1 MSESQS
7 EVYECAR
14 NTASIKID
22 NTEWVNEFSEGIKLE
37 KGDQVRL
44 LGSFVHEGSSGEE
57 IELLNDTEINI
68 NFSPFLQL
76 NTINSNDKTNPT
88 LVDLGRTADIPYST
102 DAFGVEPIFWET
114 TDTQAVTNVASYEYP
129 LNTDN
134 PIATGT
140 QDNRSFATYAAQW
153 NSRTTDYASP
163 GDPLFPKESA
173 KTWGI
178 NIKTDEE
185 SGDVANGTLN
195 YSNFALNNIP
205 QELYIAQIVK
215 KLILPFMDGIKFTTP
230 GLDGG
235 GHPTWDPIV
244 PRYHQFPILN
254 DNPPVAGPGMLNGT
268 PRPGM
273 CIATVDIGASS
284 GWYDENGVGYFENR
298 WDNSPIDDQNIPY
311 FKTTN
316 NKYIGIPNLKSG
328 VQSVIGTILSV
339 RPIYHNI
346 EGRRT
351 GCYEIYVSNWVN
363 PGSIY
368 NKKISHTFPAGH
380 ITQAKNTISGT
391 TGPGPGFGATTLYKQ
406 IHGAGLND
414 NNYNINPTFNNINS
428 SNNDYDPTKGD
439 QGAFVGTPFRQNYAN
454 ATGCSNYEATILPG
468 ASTAT
473 PTEYE
478 YGYGQPQGISNL
490 WNGSHQGSHRYQFPG
505 GDPTTLPR
513 RLNYTQQWIT
523 DGAAPVSLGDGMS
536 GIWANIGG
544 NDGRPYIFSPG
555 GILPDTDEWEQAP
568 LGLIP
573 QVIGAYIICKKE
585 TMEDIVKGTYDTL
598 EDPNYYSGMVGQT
611 PRVWFEYSF
620 QQQQSKNKQ
629 RHMTDNTWNNP
640 LGHTQLGIGGTG
652 GTGTYADRIEET
664 RHGYIFCGQPL
675 SAIYRASRAIPRQIE
690 LFAPTYTPPG
700 HGVADSN
707 DSYETSQCVDY
718 MPRCYSSI
726 TGKVE
731 WAQGDPPPSTAPK
744 GVPYVNC
751 IYNNTINSVHF
762 QQKETGDSDL
772 GRNTI
777 IAQGFSSGATLIA
790 SNTVLIT
797 KATLNITT
805 GGAGL
810 FTPTAG
816 DYIRI
821 LYSNSLYPF
830 ESALYQDCAPIS
842 TVTDTGLTWTI
853 TLSSGQALVYNG
865 AAGPNAQASS
875 DYRVNYGFPDGTKI
889 VICSGDSYL
898 GPGFGIDA
906 GAYNSDM
913 LMIKESLVKLKVPT
927 GYYTEEQLA
936 ENINNQLHLN
946 NQNYAKELGT
956 RLADNTFSV
965 PATTSG
971 NDQALASVPSI
982 FNGNFVQT
990 YIPDLSYAFSPIT
1003 ETSATT
1009 TGLTASTKDMT
1020 DITYDYLQYRSG
1032 GYFDFRQFYYSEEIE
1047 TDRPAATDINV
1058 QSINNILTNG
1068 KHFKCYSV
1076 PYNADQPG
1084 IFNPQLQ
1091 LVRLR
1096 GGALAKTDWDT
1107 TNNVWKNQ
1115 ITRWAGTYEA
1125 LRDNKGDGAAG
1136 TGAVAASYAPVF
1148 GYRTRLVRNLLSWG
1162 GAAKLFCG
1170 ANNITFSWEEGANR
1184 FSLNNL
1190 YTPLRPHQPINP
1202 ADTSGDFGID
1212 DAVPS
1217 AIINAE
1223 HTGEK
1228 IGQLT
1233 GVYINELNGDAFTEQ
1248 NWGQP
1253 PVGTTYK
1260 YDTKTDAEIQALG
1273 RQLLDALGFSETQL
1287 LNVNNSFNIVSD
1299 LFIFKTYQLFYG
1311 QAIRVAPKLT
1321 TALNGSNPFASNCLN
1336 IAPVSQFF
1344 VECETND
1351 FFAINVPSKGTD
1363 PYYFIGSDFPS
1374 KYFYGAL
1381 EGQKLP
1387 VMGIC
1392 ARNFHSFN
1400 FVFDLGASSITYTIT
1415 ENTTIKSIRT
1425 KIYTSTLGTPNSLSP
1440 YSSVIYL
1447 ITRNKFAP
1455 NLTEPE
1461 IPYAIQQQ
1469 QANSQAPVVGDFYN
1483 PPLADASFPQAIPP
1497 PNFYNPMGSPPLPD
1511 TDEDTDSEDE
1521 YIF

>member
-1 MSESQS
+1 MSETQS

-14 NTASIKID
+14 NTASLKID
-22 NTEWVNEFSEGIKLE
+22 NTEWVNEFSEGIILN

-76 NTINSNDKTNPT
+76 NTLNSNDKNNPT

-114 TDTQAVTNVASYEYP
+114 KDAQAVTGVASYQYP

-140 QDNRSFATYAAQW
+140 QDNRSLGTNAAKW
-153 NSRTTDYASP
+153 NSRTI
-163 GDPLFPKESA
+163 DPTTAALFPKESA

-185 SGDVANGTLN
+185 SGNIQNGTLN
-195 YSNFALNNIP
+195 YNNFAFNNIP

-215 KLILPFMDGIKFTTP
+215 KLILPFMDGIKFITP
-230 GLDGG
+230 GLDGNG
-235 GHPTWDPIV
+235 IPAWDPIV
-244 PRYHQFPILN
+244 PRYNQFPILN
-254 DNPPVAGPGMLNGT
+254 DAPPTTGPGMLNGT
-268 PRPGM
+268 PKPGM

-298 WDNSPIDDQNIPY
+298 WDNSPTDSQNIPY
-311 FKTTN
+311 IKNTN

-328 VQSVIGTILSV
+328 VQSVIGTILAV

-351 GCYEIYVSNWVN
+351 GCYELYVSNWVN

-368 NKKISHTFPAGH
+368 NKKISHNFPAGH

-391 TGPGPGFGATTLYKQ
+391 LTPGPGFAETILYKQ

-414 NNYNINPTFNNINS
+414 NNYNINPSFNNINS

-439 QGAFVGTPFRQNYAN
+439 QGCYLGTPFRQNYSNEA
-454 ATGCSNYEATILPG
+454 GCSNYEAEVVPG
-468 ASTAT
+468 SSTQT
-473 PTEYE
+473 PNEYQ

-490 WNGSHQGSHRYQFPG
+490 WNGSHQGSHRYTYPV
-505 GDPTTLPR
+505 DIDTLPR

-523 DGAAPVSLGDGMS
+523 DGAAPATIGDGMS
-536 GIWANIGG
+536 GIWAEIGG
-544 NDGRPYIFSPG
+544 NDGKPYVFSPG
-555 GILPDTDEWEQAP
+555 GAFPDTNEWEQAP
-568 LGLIP
+568 HGLIP
-573 QVIGAYIICKKE
+573 QVIGGYIICKKE

-598 EDPNYYSGMVGQT
+598 DDPNYYSGTPGLK

-620 QQQQSKNKQ
+620 QQKTSNNKQ
-629 RHMTDNTWNNP
+629 RHMVDNSWDNP
-640 LGHTQLGIGGTG
+640 AGYTQLGIGVSPN
-652 GTGTYADRIEET
+652 YAERIGEI
-664 RHGYIFCGQPL
+664 RNGYTFCGQPL
-675 SAIYRASRAIPRQIE
+675 SAIYRASRAIPRNIN
-690 LFAPTYTPPG
+690 LYLPGGTPQG
-700 HGVADSN
+700 YGVANSN
-707 DSYETSQCVDY
+707 DSYEQLQSVDY
-718 MPRCYSSI
+718 MPRSYSSI
-726 TGKVE
+726 TGLVE
-731 WAQGDPPPSTAPK
+731 WTQADPPTSAALK

-762 QQKETGDSDL
+762 QQKETGDTDL
-772 GRNTI
+772 GGGNNIMAR
-777 IAQGFSSGATLIA
+777 GFSIGATATGSATILIP
-790 SNTVLIT
+790 T
-797 KATLNITT
+797 ATLLEI
-805 GGAGL
+805 GGGGGVFVPA
-810 FTPTAG
+810 AG
-816 DYIRI
+816 DFIRI
-821 LYSNSLYPF
+821 LYSNSLYPYQT
-830 ESALYQDCAPIS
+830 ALFHDVAPIAGVVLAGANWII
-842 TVTDTGLTWTI
+842 TLDTG
-853 TLSSGQALVYNG
+853 SALVYNG
-865 AAGPNAQASS
+865 AVGPNAQPRS
-875 DYRVNYGFPDGTKI
+875 DYKINYGFPDATKI
-889 VICSGDSYL
+889 FINRGASYL
-898 GPGFGIDA
+898 GSGNGVLA
-906 GAYNSDM
+906 EAWNSDM
-913 LMIKESLVKLKVPT
+913 LMIKESLVKLKVPS

-946 NQNYAKELGT
+946 NQNYGKELGD

-971 NDQALASVPSI
+971 LDQALTSVPSV

-1003 ETSATT
+1003 QTSSTT
-1009 TGLTASTKDMT
+1009 TGLIPSTRDMT
-1020 DITYDYLQYRSG
+1020 EITYDYLQYGGSG
-1032 GYFDFRQFYYSEEIE
+1032 GGRQFYYSEEIDI
-1047 TDRPAATDINV
+1047 DRPSTGINV
-1058 QSINNILTNG
+1058 SSLNNIGTNG

-1076 PYNADQPG
+1076 PYNAEPG
-1084 IFNPQLQ
+1084 MFNPNLQ

-1096 GGALAKTDWDT
+1096 GGALGKTDWDA
-1107 TNNVWKNQ
+1107 TNNVWGNQ
-1115 ITRWAGTYEA
+1115 ITRWCGSYENM
-1125 LRDNKGDGAAG
+1125 RDDKGDLASS
-1136 TGAVAASYAPVF
+1136 AVAASYAPIF
-1148 GYRTRLVRNLLSWG
+1148 AYRTRLNRNLLSWG
-1162 GAAKLFCG
+1162 GGAKLFCG

-1190 YTPLRPHQPINP
+1190 YTPIRPHEPINP
-1202 ADTSGDFGID
+1202 KDTSGDFGIE
-1212 DAVPS
+1212 DAIPS

-1223 HTGEK
+1223 HTGE
-1228 IGQLT
+1228 IVGQLT
-1233 GVYINELNGDAFTEQ
+1233 GVYINELNGDAFNEL
-1248 NWGQP
+1248 NWGQAP
-1253 PVGTTYK
+1253 CGTTYK
-1260 YDTKTDAEIQALG
+1260 YDTHTNAEIQILG
-1273 RQLLDALGFSETQL
+1273 RQLLDALGYSEEQL
-1287 LNVNNSFNIVSD
+1287 LGVNNSFNIVSD
-1299 LFIFKTYQLFYG
+1299 LFVFKTYQLFYG

-1321 TALNGSNPFASNCLN
+1321 TALNGSNPYASNCLN
-1336 IAPVSQFF
+1336 IAPVAQFF

-1425 KIYTSTLGTPNSLSP
+1425 KIYTSTLGTPSSLSP

-1447 ITRNKFAP
+1447 ITRNKYAP
-1455 NLTEPE
+1455 NLTEQE
-1461 IPYAIQQQ
+1461 IPLAIQEQ
-1469 QANSQAPVVGDFYN
+1469 QANAAAPIIGDFYN
-1483 PPLADASFPQAIPP
+1483 PPLAAASFPQAFPP
-1497 PNFYNPMGSPPLPD
+1497 PNFYIPMGSPPPPD
-1511 TDEDTDSEDE
+1511 TDDDTDSEEE
-1521 YIF
+1521 Y